1 MALGIRNQ
9 ILIIT
14 NIIFLG
20 FIGKKLCPELVI
32 VPGNMQKYADE
43 SKLIRE
49 VFRYSLF
56 SVYFLSIKVN

>member
-49 VFRYSLF
+49 VFRYFFILTLF
-56 SVYFLSIKVN
+56 FKY